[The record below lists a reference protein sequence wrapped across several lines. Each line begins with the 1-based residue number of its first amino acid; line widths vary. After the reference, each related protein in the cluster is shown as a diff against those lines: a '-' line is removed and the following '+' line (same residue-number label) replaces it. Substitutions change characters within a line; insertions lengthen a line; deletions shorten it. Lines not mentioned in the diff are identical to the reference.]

1 LQEAFLNGK
10 AFFIKTIFSF
20 LYYLRKIKKSLY
32 FYKIL
37 VQFKNKTLKHY
48 YFFSL
53 FILFTS
59 CQYFEK
65 QVPSEK
71 ELLQKELKAIN
82 WKEVDEYPSFV
93 DCDKLEEKKQ
103 RQQCFFDYL
112 TQLIQ
117 EKLRVDTLS
126 ALYPELD
133 TIEVKVT
140 VFPDSKMQF
149 EPQFPKDSVAYD
161 TIKIDSILHA
171 RLVNFPKVNPAIKQG
186 IPVKTQF
193 ILPVIIKVE

>member
-1 LQEAFLNGK
+1 MNMKKTVLIVFLSVL
-10 AFFIKTIFSF
+10 IF
-20 LYYLRKIKKSLY
+20 
-32 FYKIL
+32 
-37 VQFKNKTLKHY
+37 N
-48 YFFSL
+48 
-53 FILFTS
+53 S

-82 WKEVDEYPSFV
+82 WKEVDEYPSIV
-93 DCDKLEEKKQ
+93 DCEKIENKTQ
-103 RQQCFFDYL
+103 RQQCFFEYL

-117 EKLRVDTLS
+117 EKLDSDTLS
-126 ALYPELD
+126 IMYPELD

-140 VFPDSKMQF
+140 IFANATMKF

-161 TIKIDSILHA
+161 TIKIDSILKA
-171 RLVNFPKVNPAIKQG
+171 RLVDFPKVNPAIKRG

-193 ILPVIIKVE
+193 ILPVILKVE